1 MVRVLRGRV
10 PPGRKPEPFIVPRS
24 PKNTIWIN
32 GDNAAF
38 SDVIA
43 PYKLIL
49 CKHTSILGQTLL
61 VDLNNNEL
69 KQCGLLRHDDSA
81 DDKNEI
87 ERVAL
92 RAIWFMWSDE
102 YEDHHNLD
110 LDYVRTKKADRSV
123 SAVADS
129 PNTGDD

>member
-1 MVRVLRGRV
+1 M
-10 PPGRKPEPFIVPRS
+10 
-24 PKNTIWIN
+24 
-32 GDNAAF
+32 
-38 SDVIA
+38 
-43 PYKLIL
+43 
-49 CKHTSILGQTLL
+49 
-61 VDLNNNEL
+61 NNEL
-69 KQCGLLRHDDSA
+69 GKCGLLRN
-81 DDKNEI
+81 DDKVDKNNEMG
-87 ERVAL
+87 RVAL